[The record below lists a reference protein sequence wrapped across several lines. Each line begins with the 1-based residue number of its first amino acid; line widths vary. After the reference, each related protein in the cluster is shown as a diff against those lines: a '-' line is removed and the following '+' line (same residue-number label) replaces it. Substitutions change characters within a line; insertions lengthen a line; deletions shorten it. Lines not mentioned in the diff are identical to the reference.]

1 MFELSARIENL
12 DRLTGSILDAY
23 HAIYLGDPTC
33 PLVPGNFSSSP
44 ENLVEGVRVV
54 NSMGKKAFLSLYAE
68 PRNEDLSW
76 LDELLDAAEDAG
88 VDALEVHNLGTL
100 RMIKE
105 KGIEIP
111 VHIGPFANLYTA
123 QTASL
128 LARWGATRV
137 APNPELSFSEIVAL
151 KEGGSVEVVLQA
163 HGKLPLGIAETCFLL
178 EYRQGECAD
187 VCFEPCWLSSGR
199 WKLKNIGRATLSGK
213 DYCLLEYLGTFYWKG
228 FRCFTVM
235 TLRESP
241 QYIERVGAIYRAAL
255 NRISQGIDDYLEPG
269 ERNEL
274 GSLSPEGFCNGYLF
288 RRAGHR
294 YIGRFFGGEKI
305 TPLEMEE
312 SVQRIGGR

>member
-1 MFELSARIENL
+1 MFELSARIENME
-12 DRLTGSILDAY
+12 RLTGSVLDAY

-33 PLVPGNFSSSP
+33 PLVPGNFSSSSDH
-44 ENLVEGVRVV
+44 LFEGVKFVK
-54 NSMGKKAFLSLYAE
+54 SMGKKAFLSLYAE
-68 PRNEDLSW
+68 PRNEDLPW
-76 LDELLDAAEDAG
+76 LEGILDAAAEAG
-88 VDALEVHNLGTL
+88 VDAFEVHNLGTL
-100 RMIKE
+100 RMISE
-105 KGIEIP
+105 KGLGIP
-111 VHIGPFANLYTA
+111 VHIGPFSNLYTA

-128 LARWGATRV
+128 LSRWGAVRV

-151 KEGGSVEVVLQA
+151 KEGSSVEVVLQA
-163 HGKLPLGIAETCFLL
+163 HGKLPLGISETCFLL
-178 EYRQGECAD
+178 EYRGGECSD
-187 VCFEPCWLSSGR
+187 LCFQSCWLSSGR

-241 QYIERVGAIYRAAL
+241 AYIERVGAIYRAAL
-255 NRISQGIDDYLEPG
+255 NRISRGVDDYLEHS
-269 ERNEL
+269 ERDEL
-274 GSLSPEGFCNGYLF
+274 SALSPQGFCNGYLF